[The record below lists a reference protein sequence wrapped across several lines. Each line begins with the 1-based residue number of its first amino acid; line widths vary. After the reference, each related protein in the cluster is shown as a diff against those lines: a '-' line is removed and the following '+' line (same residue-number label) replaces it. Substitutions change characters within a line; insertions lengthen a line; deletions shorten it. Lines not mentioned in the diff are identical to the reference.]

1 MRKQAP
7 MPDSKHGGHHA
18 AGRFFSLRRKL
29 VVILLAL
36 SLSMSALFA
45 VFFQRY
51 LLERYEDSRSDAFAR
66 YTHQINGLIRQQRLH
81 LEQVAMTL
89 PVLSQVRSS
98 LAKGD
103 LKQFQS
109 RFDEFWS
116 AFQLD
121 MDLDVAH
128 YFNAQGAELARWG
141 GETPYYQS
149 VSADIWQKTLQQA
162 IARESPTSFIS
173 CKAVCRIYALTPVL
187 AQGDVVGLFMVG
199 ASLAETVLAFHN
211 TAGVDIA
218 IFSALTDAHD
228 LDAPVKEWGM
238 QMHAA
243 SNAKATKALIDELAA
258 QTGLDRLTRS
268 AQQFKLSDKVYE
280 AGHVVLDADN
290 RAPDMYLLVLED
302 ISSGLANVQETARRF
317 LMLNISAVAI
327 YLFLLSFMLD
337 KPLKRLLRT
346 VSAMP
351 LLGRGAFAELRNTI
365 RPRKRIRFHDEV
377 DVLDRAA
384 FALSYRL
391 ESLEHDVGER
401 TRSLQAALHEVSRE
415 KAFAASLL
423 DHAQAIIVTSDSLG
437 RILSLNRYGRVLGG
451 YTENDV
457 ISRPLAGSPLIP
469 GEAVNPSDRLA
480 RFITAQQSH
489 YRHEAALQC
498 HDGSLRMISW
508 IHTHLDDEHE
518 NAAVLLSVGVD
529 ITERKQNEARLLY
542 LADHDPLTGCYNRR
556 RFHEELERLLDETQR
571 YSSKGALLYLDL
583 DHFKYLNDT
592 CGHQAGDNLLLL
604 VVDEL
609 RKLMRSSDI
618 IARLGGDEFAIAM
631 LDADG
636 SEAISA
642 AERINQQLEIV
653 VYPGLGI
660 NHRISA
666 SIGIALFPRDGTDAK
681 ELLVNADIAMYQAK
695 EQGRFGWHLFS
706 TEEKAR
712 ERMHEWVIWDEHIKR
727 GICENNFEL
736 YFQPVLSFA
745 DNAVRHY
752 EVLLRLRLDDGTLAA
767 PGRFLDIAERSGLI
781 HDLDRWVVRKAL
793 ERLAA
798 LPEAQQHLCFAINL
812 SGSSI
817 GNPKLLDEIQE
828 SLSAL
833 NVDPRRII
841 FEITE
846 TAAVADLS
854 KARKF
859 INVVREFGCSF
870 ALDDFGSGFASFFYL
885 KQFPVDYVK
894 IDGLFIRNLMD
905 NSDDQIL
912 VRAMVEIAR
921 AYHKKTVA
929 EFIDTEAV
937 FHLLREYGVDY
948 AQGYFIGKPAPHLS
962 PWVMDQYPQCCEAI
976 GAGPPPT

>member
-1 MRKQAP
+1 ML
-7 MPDSKHGGHHA
+7 DSTDNGRRTTA
-18 AGRFFSLRRKL
+18 SRFFSLRRTL

-36 SLSMSALFA
+36 SLTMSALFA

-51 LLERYEDSRSDAFAR
+51 LLERYADSRIDAFAR
-66 YTHQINGLIRQQRLH
+66 YKHQINGLIRQQRLH

-89 PVLSQVRSS
+89 PVLSRVRPS
-98 LAKGD
+98 LAQGD
-103 LKQFQS
+103 LTGIQN

-121 MDLDVAH
+121 MDLDVAY
-128 YFNAQGAELARWG
+128 YFNAQGKELARWG
-141 GETPYYQS
+141 SETPYIRS
-149 VSADIWQKTLQQA
+149 VSKDVRQKTLQQA
-162 IARESPTSFIS
+162 IGRESSTSFVS
-173 CKAVCRIYALTPVL
+173 CEAVCRIYALTPVL
-187 AQGDVVGLFMVG
+187 VEGEVIGLFAVG

-218 IFSALTDAHD
+218 VFSEPADANAS
-228 LDAPVKEWGM
+228 DAPKQGWGM
-238 QMHAA
+238 NMHAA

-258 QTGLDRLTRS
+258 QTGINRLSQS
-268 AQQFKLSDKVYE
+268 AQLLDM
-280 AGHVVLDADN
+280 AGKMHEIARIPLDEDN
-290 RAPDMYLLVLED
+290 LAPGMYLLVLED
-302 ISSGLANVQETARRF
+302 ISSGLENVQETARRF
-317 LMLNISAVAI
+317 LIMNISAVAF
-327 YLFLLSFMLD
+327 YLALLSLMLD

-346 VSAMP
+346 VSAIP
-351 LLGRGAFAELRNTI
+351 LLGRGAFAELRDTLQ
-365 RPRKRIRFHDEV
+365 PRKRGRFHDEV

-384 FALSYRL
+384 LALSYRL
-391 ESLEHDVGER
+391 EGLENEVGER
-401 TRSLQAALHEVSRE
+401 ARSLQSALREVSRE

-437 RILSLNRYGRVLGG
+437 RILSLNRYGRELAGYSEKDMLGR
-451 YTENDV
+451 
-457 ISRPLAGSPLIP
+457 SLAGSPLL
-469 GEAVNPSDRLA
+469 SDDANNLSGRLA
-480 RFITAQQSH
+480 KLITAAQSH
-489 YRHEAALQC
+489 YRHEAELQC
-498 HDGSLRMISW
+498 HDGSLRTISW
-508 IHTHLDDEHE
+508 VHTHLDVEHE

-529 ITERKQNEARLLY
+529 ITERKQNEARLVY

-666 SIGIALFPRDGTDAK
+666 SIGIALFPRDGTDAR

-695 EQGRFGWHLFS
+695 EEGRFGWHLFS
-706 TEEKAR
+706 PEEKAR

-727 GICENNFEL
+727 GISEDNFEL
-736 YFQPVLSFA
+736 YFQPVMALA
-745 DNAVRHY
+745 DNTVKHY
-752 EVLLRLRLDDGTLAA
+752 EVLLRLRLDDGSLAL
-767 PGRFLDIAERSGLI
+767 PGRFLEIAERSGLI

-798 LPEAQQHLCFAINL
+798 LPEAQQSFVFAINL
-812 SGSSI
+812 SGASI
-817 GNPKLLDEIQE
+817 GNPKLLDELQ
-828 SLSAL
+828 SNFAAL

-854 KARKF
+854 MARKF

-894 IDGLFIRNLMD
+894 IDGLFIRNLVD
-905 NSDDQIL
+905 NLDDQIF

-921 AYHKKTVA
+921 AYNKKTVA
-929 EFIDTEAV
+929 EFIENEAALD
-937 FHLLREYGVDY
+937 LLREYGVDY
-948 AQGYFIGKPAPHLS
+948 AQGYFIGKPS
-962 PWVMDQYPQCCEAI
+962 PQLMQFA
-976 GAGPPPT
+976 